1 MLKKSLSGTPGKF
14 LKKEA
19 AVLHSFDRTRQGA
32 VQRFPLV
39 FTLLGAFGLVA
50 TFYGFEGI
58 IDSIAVLEGHP
69 VILLA
74 IGVVTLA
81 LTGSLYKKL
90 G

>member
-1 MLKKSLSGTPGKF
+1 MIKNPFSSAPGKF
-14 LKKEA
+14 LKKES

-32 VQRFPLV
+32 VQRFPLL

-58 IDSIAVLEGHP
+58 IDNIDFLADRP
-69 VILLA
+69 VTLLA
-74 IGVVTLA
+74 VGVITLM